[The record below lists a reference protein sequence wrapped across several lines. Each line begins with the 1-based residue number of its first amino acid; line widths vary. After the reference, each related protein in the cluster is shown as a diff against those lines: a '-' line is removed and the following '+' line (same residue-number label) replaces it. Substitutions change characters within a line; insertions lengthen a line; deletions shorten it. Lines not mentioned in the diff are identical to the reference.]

1 MARKPNGDPVERT
14 RLIDDR
20 GEVGPRVGGRVA
32 LARLALLWEALWPAL
47 WPAVA
52 VASSF
57 VVLALLD
64 ALPQVAGWLHA
75 LILVGFAFAFL
86 WLLWDGLRAIRLPL
100 RQAAVRRLERA
111 SDLSHRPLQVLADD
125 LAAGADDRDSEELWR
140 LHRRRMAE
148 RAKRLKVGALAPGL
162 ARRDPFGLRGALVL
176 LLVVAATIGITDSP
190 GRLARAVSPQFA
202 FLAATSPA
210 KLEIWITPPAYT
222 GLAPLFPKLAT
233 VDAGAEMTDARPV
246 LEVPVNSV
254 LSAQIAGGSGKSVL
268 TLGGNRMPFEAIDV
282 ANARIVTK
290 IEAGGT
296 LEISQNGKSLGAWT
310 VNVVVDE
317 APRIAFTEPP
327 GGTERSALRIA
338 YSVGDDY
345 GVAEIS
351 GEIRRSYEGGDVV
364 GKEVVELDLPLPGI
378 NVKSASEISFH
389 DLTPHKWAGLAVVL
403 RLRAKDGAG
412 QVAYS
417 EDAKLVL
424 PERTFSHPVARAV
437 IEQRRRLT
445 SEPERR
451 RSIMEA
457 LDDITRRP
465 GAYDDSSVTFLALSS
480 AIARLL
486 HEKQDTA
493 IAPVGD
499 LLWDTALGI
508 EDGRLSIAE
517 RELRRAQRAV
527 MKALAENASDAE
539 LERLMNELQAALDK
553 FMRAMAEQLRN
564 QPQNQQAMPFDPRMR
579 FLQSTDLRRMMEQIR
594 RLMRSGAR
602 QAAREMLA
610 QLQNMLENLRSGR
623 MFSGD
628 PRSQRGN
635 QALNRLQDLIRRQ
648 NELLDR
654 TFRQSQSRAG
664 QPAGGQSRAGAATQ
678 RALREALK
686 RLREMLAQGRR
697 PGQNGPGQALGRAGR
712 AMDDAAGALDQNA
725 PGDAVGPQG
734 QAIDALQQAGR
745 SMIQQMMNRMARGQ
759 GPGMQQRFNPLNMR
773 RDPLGRYLPGQDG
786 IDTGDI
792 KIPDESAVQRAQ
804 RILDELRRRSSQRY
818 RPRFELDYIE
828 RLLRR
833 F

>member
-1 MARKPNGDPVERT
+1 MVRGPIEEPVERT
-14 RLIDDR
+14 RLNNR
-20 GEVGPRVGGRVA
+20 RSEVGPRVGGRVA

-52 VASSF
+52 VAAAF
-57 VVLALLD
+57 VVLVLLD

-75 LILVGFAFAFL
+75 LILAGFALGFL
-86 WLLWDGLRAIRLPL
+86 WLLCDGLRAIRLP
-100 RQAAVRRLERA
+100 RRESAVRRLERA
-111 SDLSHRPLQVLADD
+111 SDLSHRPLQVLSDD
-125 LAAGADDRDSEELWR
+125 LAAGADDRASEELWR

-148 RAKRLKVGALAPGL
+148 QAKHLKVGAPAPGL

-176 LLVVAATIGITDSP
+176 LLVVASTIGIADSP
-190 GRLARAVSPQFA
+190 QRLSRAVSPQFA
-202 FLAATSPA
+202 FLAPSAPPR
-210 KLEIWITPPAYT
+210 LEIWITPPAYT

-233 VDAGAEMTDARPV
+233 VEAADGATGPRPV

-254 LSAQIAGGSGKSVL
+254 LSAQIAGGGGKSVL
-268 TLGGNRMPFEAIDV
+268 TLGDKRMPFEAIDV
-282 ANARIVTK
+282 TNARIVGK

-296 LEISQNGKSLGAWT
+296 LEISQNGESLGAWT
-310 VNVVVDE
+310 LNVVMDE
-317 APRIAFTEPP
+317 TPRIAFTEPP
-327 GGTERSALRIA
+327 SGTERSALRIA

-345 GVAEIS
+345 GVSEIG
-351 GEIRRSYEGGDVV
+351 GEIRRSYEGGTVV
-364 GKEVVELDLPLPGI
+364 GKEVVELDLPLPGV
-378 NVKSASEISFH
+378 NVKTASEISFH

-424 PERTFSHPVARAV
+424 PERKFTHPVARAV

-451 RSIMEA
+451 RPIMEA
-457 LDDITRRP
+457 LDDVARRP
-465 GAYDDSSVTFLALSS
+465 GAYDNSTVTFLALTA
-480 AIARLL
+480 AIGRLL
-486 HEKQDTA
+486 HERHDTA
-493 IAPVGD
+493 VDPVRG

-508 EDGRLSIAE
+508 EDGTLSLAE
-517 RELRRAQRAV
+517 RELRRAQQAV

-539 LERLMNELQAALDK
+539 LERLMNELQAALEK

-564 QPQNQQAMPFDPRMR
+564 QPQNQQAMPIDPRMR

-610 QLQNMLENLRSGR
+610 QLQNMLENLRSGK
-623 MFSGD
+623 MFSGNQQN
-628 PRSQRGN
+628 QRGSR
-635 QALNRLQDLIRRQ
+635 ALNQLQDLIRRQ
-648 NELLDR
+648 NELMER

-664 QPAGGQSRAGAATQ
+664 TPPPGQSQAGAATQ
-678 RALREALK
+678 RALREALQ
-686 RLREMLAQGRR
+686 RLREMLAQGRQ
-697 PGQNGPGQALGRAGR
+697 PGQKGPGQALGRAGR
-712 AMDDAAGALDQNA
+712 AMEGATGALDRNA

-759 GPGMQQRFNPLNMR
+759 GPGMQRQFNPLNMR

-786 IDTGDI
+786 MDTRDV

-804 RILDELRRRSSQRY
+804 RILDELRRRSSQRF
-818 RPRFELDYIE
+818 RPRFELDYID

>member
-1 MARKPNGDPVERT
+1 MARRPSEDQVERT
-14 RLIDDR
+14 RMIDDR
-20 GEVGPRVGGRVA
+20 NDVGPRVGGRIA

-47 WPAVA
+47 WPAA
-52 VASSF
+52 AIASSF
-57 VVLALLD
+57 VVLVLLD

-75 LILVGFAFAFL
+75 SILAAFALGFL
-86 WLLWDGLRAIRLPL
+86 WLLWDGLRAIRLPG
-100 RQAAVRRLERA
+100 RHAAVRRLERA

-125 LAAGADDRDSEELWR
+125 IAAGADDRDSEALWR

-148 RAKRLKVGALAPGL
+148 RAKRLKIGAPAPGL

-176 LLVVAATIGITDSP
+176 LLVVASTVGIADSP
-190 GRLARAVSPQFA
+190 ERLVRAVTPQFA
-202 FLAATSPA
+202 FLAPTAPP

-222 GLAPLFPKLAT
+222 GLAPMFPKLAT
-233 VDAGAEMTDARPV
+233 VDAVTETTGPRPA

-254 LSAQIAGGSGKSVL
+254 LSARIAGGSGQSML
-268 TLGGNRMPFEAIDV
+268 TLGDKQMPFEVVDA
-282 ANARIVTK
+282 ANAQIISN
-290 IEAGGT
+290 IEAGGP
-296 LEISQNGKSLGAWT
+296 LEIIQNGKSLGAWT
-310 VNVVVDE
+310 LNVVVDE
-317 APRIAFTEPP
+317 APHIAFTEPP

-345 GVAEIS
+345 GVAEIGS
-351 GEIRRSYEGGDVV
+351 EIRRSYEGGEVV
-364 GKEVVELDLPLPGI
+364 GKEVVELDLPLPGV

-424 PERTFSHPVARAV
+424 PERKFAHPVARAV
-437 IEQRRRLT
+437 IEQRRRLS

-451 RSIMEA
+451 RTIMEA

-465 GAYDDSSVTFLALSS
+465 GAYDNSSVTFLALS
-480 AIARLL
+480 AAVARLL

-493 IAPVGD
+493 IASVRD

-564 QPQNQQAMPFDPRMR
+564 QPQNQQAMPIDPRMR

-623 MFSGD
+623 MFS
-628 PRSQRGN
+628 RNQRNQRGSR
-635 QALNRLQDLIRRQ
+635 ALNQLQDLIRRQ
-648 NELLDR
+648 SELLDR

-664 QPAGGQSRAGAATQ
+664 EPPPGQSRAGAATQ

-686 RLREMLAQGRR
+686 RLREMLAQGRQ
-697 PGQNGPGQALGRAGR
+697 PGQKGPGQALGRAGR
-712 AMDDAAGALDQNA
+712 AMEDAAGALDRNA

-734 QAIDALQQAGR
+734 QAIDALQGAGR

-786 IDTGDI
+786 IDTRDI
-792 KIPDESAVQRAQ
+792 NIPDESAVQRAQ
-804 RILDELRRRSSQRY
+804 RILDELRRRSSQQY
-818 RPRFELDYIE
+818 RPRFELDYID